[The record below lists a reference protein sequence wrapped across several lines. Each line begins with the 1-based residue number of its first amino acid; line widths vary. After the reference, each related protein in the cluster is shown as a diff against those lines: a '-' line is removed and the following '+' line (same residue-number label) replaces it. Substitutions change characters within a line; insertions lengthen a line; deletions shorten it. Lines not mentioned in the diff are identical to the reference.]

1 MLSDANAGFN
11 VGSQNVVGITQ
22 RSQNPTADITDS
34 RVDLYERWF
43 VGPSQVS
50 TLYVFENVS
59 AEVCDVCSDT
69 LLAPDTIKS
78 MEQRLRQKKQPSRM
92 VPVLD
97 YA

>member
-1 MLSDANAGFN
+1 MGNTLQERFPVKCTIRGCT
-11 VGSQNVVGITQ
+11 GE
-22 RSQNPTADITDS
+22 
-34 RVDLYERWF
+34 YEIRHILHTF
-43 VGPSQVS
+43 QEGEQV
-50 TLYVFENVS
+50 YVFENVS

>member
-1 MLSDANAGFN
+1 MGNTLRES
-11 VGSQNVVGITQ
+11 SPMKCTI
-22 RSQNPTADITDS
+22 
-34 RVDLYERWF
+34 RVCTGEYEIRHILHTLQE
-43 VGPSQVS
+43 GEQV
-50 TLYVFENVS
+50 YVFENFR

>member
-1 MLSDANAGFN
+1 MNLNYPNGKHPSEEVPGEMHNSRLSGE
-11 VGSQNVVGITQ
+11 
-22 RSQNPTADITDS
+22 
-34 RVDLYERWF
+34 YEIRHILHTLQE
-43 VGPSQVS
+43 GEQV
-50 TLYVFENVS
+50 YVFENVS

>member
-1 MLSDANAGFN
+1 
-11 VGSQNVVGITQ
+11 V
-22 RSQNPTADITDS
+22 
-34 RVDLYERWF
+34 
-43 VGPSQVS
+43 
-50 TLYVFENVS
+50 YVFENVS